1 MVIGCDGATR
11 KAMTGEGPL
20 IETQTT
26 PPDVVCRHWP
36 DQASPWV
43 CRFATLVRAGG
54 PVLDVA
60 CGQGRNARHLHR
72 LGHPVVLVDINVAGV
87 ADLASHADAEVIA
100 ADLEDGSA
108 WPLDGRC
115 FAAIVVTNYLHRPLF
130 PDLLAALEPGGV
142 LFYETFARGHERRAR
157 PRNPAHLLERG
168 ELLDLVRGRL
178 SVIAFEEGV
187 IEDDPFAG
195 IKQRLCAVNDFAGA
209 PARPVPLAGR
219 GA

>member
-1 MVIGCDGATR
+1 M
-11 KAMTGEGPL
+11 
-20 IETQTT
+20 IEQQTT
-26 PPDVVCRHWP
+26 PPAGVCRRWP
-36 DQASPWV
+36 DEASPWV
-43 CRFATLVRAGG
+43 CRFAPLVRAGG

-60 CGQGRNARHLHR
+60 CGQGRNARHLRR
-72 LGHPVVLVDINVAGV
+72 LGHPVVLVDIDVAGV

-108 WPLDGRC
+108 WPLGGRC

-130 PDLLAALEPGGV
+130 SDLLASLEPGGV
-142 LFYETFARGHERRAR
+142 LLYETFARGHERQAR

-178 SVIAFEEGV
+178 RVIAYEDGA

-195 IKQRLCAVNDFAGA
+195 IKQRLCAVNDPAGA
-209 PARPVPLAGR
+209 PARPVPPANP
-219 GA
+219 